1 MAQAAAGSDR
11 RPPLAL
17 AVVILAAVTLAA
29 LGAGLGGWLGWRD
42 APALP
47 DDTSAVWM
55 VETLAP
61 RGTPA
66 VVERH
71 DATFGYVHPRNQ
83 ARLVGSG
90 DYTAGYVKVL
100 LTGGEDA
107 ATLIT
112 EIRDQLAVTGW
123 QISGNL
129 IGAGTAATKGRLAVR
144 VYPATLDGQRLS
156 DVHPD
161 DAVALEIG
169 RNEPGRVQPFTIIGY
184 LLGLALGWFVAA
196 WVVERLGAGAGG
208 RLAAGLGIL
217 GLLLLLP
224 GTVLTT
230 GDLVYSMVLIPGSMP
245 SPPAWGQYLLP
256 GVRALSTAGLVLLP
270 AAVAA
275 SAAPAALRTPSEGS

>member
-1 MAQAAAGSDR
+1 MVEAAAGTPR
-11 RPPLAL
+11 RPPLARF
-17 AVVILAAVTLAA
+17 AVILAAVTMAA
-29 LGAGLGGWLGWRD
+29 LVAGLGGWLGWRG
-42 APALP
+42 APPLP
-47 DDTSAVWM
+47 DNDSAVLLAQ
-55 VETLAP
+55 TLAP
-61 RGTPA
+61 RGTPM
-66 VVERH
+66 VTERH
-71 DATFGYVHPRNQ
+71 EAIFGYVHPGNQ

-100 LTGGEDA
+100 LVGGEDA

-112 EIRDQLAVTGW
+112 EIRDQLAVSGW

-144 VYPATLDGQRLS
+144 VYPATVDGDRLT

-184 LLGLALGWFVAA
+184 LLGLALGWFLAT
-196 WVVERLGAGAGG
+196 WVVERLNAGAGWK
-208 RLAAGLGIL
+208 LAAGLGVG

-230 GDLVYSMVLIPGSMP
+230 GNLVYAMLLMPGSMP

-270 AAVAA
+270 AALAA
-275 SAAPAALRTPSEGS
+275 SAVPAALRSPSAGS